1 MISKPMD
8 VLEKFPIRK
17 TNQQKTAF
25 LEAVTKFTRDI
36 GYQTNVEEGKRG
48 VRNIVIGDPEN
59 ARYLITA
66 HYDTPASIG
75 LPNFIVPN
83 NPAAFFGFQF
93 ALVSVL
99 LAIAVGV
106 GLIAYHFSNNTR
118 ASFLAGYLVYFAI
131 LILMLKG
138 PANKSNAN
146 DNTSG
151 IVTLLEI
158 LSALPDSLR
167 KDVCFVLFDMEE
179 AGLVGSAVYRKLHKA
194 ATENQIVLNLDCVG
208 DGDVI
213 QLTPVKKA
221 RNDEALL
228 NALSKVCVFKGE
240 KELRLRSKGFYG
252 GSSDHKN
259 FPFGVA
265 IMAFHHKKG
274 LGLYCGRIHTWRDK
288 ILEVRNVQILT
299 DALISL
305 IAEHS
310 GKTIEILK

>member
-1 MISKPMD
+1 MD
-8 VLEKFPIRK
+8 VLDEFPVRK
-17 TNQQKTAF
+17 SVKEKTAF
-25 LEAVTKFTRDI
+25 IEAVMKYAGELGYSTKLET
-36 GYQTNVEEGKRG
+36 EKRG
-48 VRNIVIGDPEN
+48 VRNIVIGN
-59 ARYLITA
+59 LGKAKYLITA

-83 NPAAFFGFQF
+83 NPVAYFGFQL
-93 ALVSVL
+93 ALVSL
-99 LAIAVGV
+99 LLGVAIGV
-106 GLIAYHFSNNTR
+106 GFAIHHFSADQR
-118 ASFLAGYLVYFAI
+118 LSFLGGYFVYFAI

-151 IVTLLEI
+151 VVTALEI
-158 LSALPDSLR
+158 LSALPDELR
-167 KDVCFVLFDMEE
+167 ENVCCVLFDMEE
-179 AGLVGSAVYRKLHKA
+179 AGLVGSAQFRKKHKA

-221 RNDEALL
+221 RKDEILLSAL
-228 NALSKVCVFKGE
+228 AKICVPKGE

-265 IMAFHHKKG
+265 IMAFHYQKG

-288 ILEVRNVQILT
+288 ILDDRNVLILR
-299 DALISL
+299 DALISF

-310 GKTIEILK
+310 GNSIEILK

>member
-1 MISKPMD
+1 MIQKPMD
-8 VLEKFPIRK
+8 VLAEFPIRK
-17 TNQQKTAF
+17 SNKEKTGF
-25 LEAVTKFTRDI
+25 IEAVTKYAGDL
-36 GYQTNVEEGKRG
+36 GYATNLETEKRG
-48 VRNIVIGDPEN
+48 VRNIVIGNLEK
-59 ARYLITA
+59 AKYLITA

-83 NPAAFFGFQF
+83 HPVAYFGFQF
-93 ALVSVL
+93 VLVSLL
-99 LAIAVGV
+99 LAVAIGV
-106 GLIAYHFSNNTR
+106 GFATYHFSCDR
-118 ASFLAGYLVYFAI
+118 RLSFLAGYLVYFAI

-151 IVTLLEI
+151 IVTALEI
-158 LSALPDSLR
+158 LAALPDELR
-167 KDVCFVLFDMEE
+167 ETVCVVLFDMEE
-179 AGLVGSAVYRKLHKA
+179 AGLVGSAMFRKKHKA
-194 ATENQIVLNLDCVG
+194 VTENQIVLNLDCVG

-221 RNDEALL
+221 RKDEALL
-228 NALSKVCVFKGE
+228 NSLAKVCTPKGE
-240 KELRLRSKGFYG
+240 KELRIHSKGFYG

-265 IMAFHHKKG
+265 IMAFHYQKG

-288 ILEVRNVQILT
+288 ILDDQNVQILK
-299 DALISL
+299 DALISI

-310 GKTIEILK
+310 KNTIKI